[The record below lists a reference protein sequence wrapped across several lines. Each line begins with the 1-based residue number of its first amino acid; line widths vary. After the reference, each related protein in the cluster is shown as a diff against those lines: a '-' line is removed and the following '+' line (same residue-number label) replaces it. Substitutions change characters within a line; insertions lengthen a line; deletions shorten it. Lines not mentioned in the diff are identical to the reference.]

1 MAVKE
6 NRAFSE
12 MLAVAQ
18 SRLVGR
24 SPLQIAEKAHVT
36 FDQEQQAYYHLGQR
50 LLPPGCPGCWPDRT
64 AH

>member
-18 SRLVGR
+18 NRLAGR
-24 SPLQIAEKAHVT
+24 SPLEIAEKAHVT
-36 FDQEQQAYYHLGQR
+36 FV
-50 LLPPGCPGCWPDRT
+50 
-64 AH
+64 